1 MTILQKL
8 AWSFHA
14 QTHQS
19 IINNTH
25 GSHLIRHSTLIQD
38 HAEGGAR
45 AADVESFVRAIYANQ
60 ALLLINPPSLA
71 YRQIV
76 MHWINLCYG
85 HLQQGL
91 RLLTSNCDFLQLQ
104 TTNKC
109 PALF

>member
-8 AWSFHA
+8 AWYFHA

-19 IINNTH
+19 IINNTY
-25 GSHLIRHSTLIQD
+25 GSHPIRHSTLIQD

-71 YRQIV
+71 YRHRQIV

-91 RLLTSNCDFLQLQ
+91 
-104 TTNKC
+104 
-109 PALF
+109 